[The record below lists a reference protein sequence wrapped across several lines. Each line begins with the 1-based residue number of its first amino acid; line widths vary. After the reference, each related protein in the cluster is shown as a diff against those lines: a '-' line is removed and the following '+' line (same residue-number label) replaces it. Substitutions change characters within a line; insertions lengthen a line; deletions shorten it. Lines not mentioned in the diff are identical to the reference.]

1 MNSVVYV
8 FGTLF
13 LRWILLW
20 IYIYR
25 YTKNAPRSHIAIL
38 SFLLLLFSSQLI
50 YSSSKSF
57 ISIFFLVS
65 LCRFHP
71 FFRLLT
77 QTSFFIQFQL
87 ILILKFLS
95 LLVRV
100 DFFKWFFFVICIS
113 HPFKYIPSKALS
125 SSNMFSYVNWC
136 IKKGPYNSCP
146 NIWDLDLELTI
157 VSWCM

>member
-38 SFLLLLFSSQLI
+38 LFLPLLFSSQLI
-50 YSSSKSF
+50 YSFSKSF

-100 DFFKWFFFVICIS
+100 DFFKWFFFRHMHLPPIQIYS
-113 HPFKYIPSKALS
+113 FQS
-125 SSNMFSYVNWC
+125 SFIIQYVFLC
-136 IKKGPYNSCP
+136 QLVY
-146 NIWDLDLELTI
+146 
-157 VSWCM
+157 